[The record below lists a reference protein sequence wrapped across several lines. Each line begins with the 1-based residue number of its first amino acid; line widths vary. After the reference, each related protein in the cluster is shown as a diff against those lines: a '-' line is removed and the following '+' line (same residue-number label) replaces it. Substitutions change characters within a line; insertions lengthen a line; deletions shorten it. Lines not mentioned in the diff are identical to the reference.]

1 MIATLDPIFSNLS
14 STGNSATTTDTT
26 DTKGTSNDAAALG
39 KEDFLSLLVSQL
51 KAQDPLSPME
61 GADFTAQLAQFSSL
75 EQLTNVNDNLAEL
88 TDFQES
94 LYNSSL
100 LNLIG
105 KDIDLEGNTVD
116 YASGESVDLDYTLD
130 AKPASTSVEIFD
142 NLGTLVATLTDSA
155 AIEGSNKVVWN
166 GKDSKGN
173 EVKDGLYTFKVTALD
188 DAGES
193 IGSKEFISGTVD
205 EIQFENGTAF
215 AVVNGEK
222 IDAGEITRVVANS

>member
-1 MIATLDPIFSNLS
+1 MIATLDPVISNLS
-14 STGNSATTTDTT
+14 STGNSATSATEDTE
-26 DTKGTSNDAAALG
+26 GATSGAADLG

-75 EQLTNVNDNLAEL
+75 EQLTNVNDNLAAL

-94 LYNSSL
+94 LYNTSL

-105 KDIDLEGNTVD
+105 KEIDLEGNTVE
-116 YASGESVDLDYTLD
+116 YAKGETVDLNFTLD
-130 AKPASTSVEIFD
+130 AKPASTSIEIFD
-142 NLGTLVATLTDSA
+142 NLGTLVATLSDDA
-155 AIEGSNKVVWN
+155 AVEGSNKKIWD

-173 EVKDGLYTFKVTALD
+173 EVKDGLYTFKISSLNAE
-188 DAGES
+188 GES
-193 IGSKEFISGTVD
+193 IASEEFISGKVD
-205 EIQFENGTAF
+205 EILFENGTAF

-222 IDAGEITRVVANS
+222 IDAGEITRVVDNS